1 LETFFVF
8 KVSVCIFAFKM
19 KDKILHK
26 SAEMFL
32 NLGFKSVTMDDI
44 AFELGVS
51 KKTIYNHFSNKTD
64 LVEEVTA
71 SVFEIVCTGI
81 DLISSKE
88 SNPIEE
94 LYEIKRF
101 TMEYLKN
108 EKTSPQYQLQKY
120 YPKIYATLKKKQ
132 FGVMQDCIT
141 ENLKNGVE
149 QGLYRASIDIGFIS
163 RIYFHGI
170 MGLKDVDLFPL
181 KQFSMNNIMEF
192 YLEYH
197 LRGICT
203 EKGMEIVTKII
214 TKNQP

>member
-1 LETFFVF
+1 MFLKFPV
-8 KVSVCIFAFKM
+8 VYLQPYM

-44 AFELGVS
+44 AGELGVS

-64 LVEEVTA
+64 LIKEVTE
-71 SVFEIVCTGI
+71 SVFEIVCEGI
-81 DLISSKE
+81 DIICDQKK
-88 SNPIEE
+88 NPIEE

-108 EKTSPQYQLQKY
+108 EKTSPQHQLQKY
-120 YPKIYATLKKKQ
+120 YPKIFATLKQKQ
-132 FGVMQDCIT
+132 FDVMQESVI
-141 ENLKNGVE
+141 ENLHRGIKE
-149 QGLYRASIDIGFIS
+149 GLYRETINVGFIS
-163 RIYFHGI
+163 RIYFHGVVGI
-170 MGLKDVDLFPL
+170 KDIDLFPL
-181 KQFSMNNIMEF
+181 KQFSLNEVMDF

-203 EKGMEIVTKII
+203 EKGIDKLNEII
-214 TKNQP
+214 TNNQPK

>member
-1 LETFFVF
+1 
-8 KVSVCIFAFKM
+8 M

-197 LRGICT
+197 LRGICK

>member
-1 LETFFVF
+1 METFFVSR
-8 KVSVCIFAFKM
+8 VSGCIFALEM

-81 DLISSKE
+81 DLIRSKDN
-88 SNPIEE
+88 NPIEE

-132 FGVMQDCIT
+132 FGVMQDCIS

-149 QGLYRASIDIGFIS
+149 QGLY
-163 RIYFHGI
+163 
-170 MGLKDVDLFPL
+170 
-181 KQFSMNNIMEF
+181 
-192 YLEYH
+192 
-197 LRGICT
+197 
-203 EKGMEIVTKII
+203 
-214 TKNQP
+214 